1 MVVSCDIRVTGDEED
16 HGPCCDLP
24 KDAIIPV
31 LISVGAEGGLE
42 GESRDTLRAIV
53 SRMHSERG
61 MALLQEWRTLH
72 PYGALTHGAKQGVR
86 LVCFFRMQRG
96 RCLTGKKV

>member
-31 LISVGAEGGLE
+31 MTSVGAEGGLE

-53 SRMHSERG
+53 SRMHSDRG

-72 PYGALTHGAKQGVR
+72 PYGALTHGAKRGVR